1 VIILDT
7 NVLSELMRASVDASV
22 AAWVDGEA
30 AAELFTTSVSKAEI
44 VAGLAVLPAG
54 RRRSGLATAAEVM
67 FGRLFAGKILP
78 FDYVAANHYGGIMA
92 ARRAAGRPISIF
104 DAQIA
109 AIALAAGADVATRDA
124 SGFGG
129 CGLRVINP
137 WAGP

>member
-1 VIILDT
+1 
-7 NVLSELMRASVDASV
+7 MRASVDASV

-30 AAELFTTSVSKAEI
+30 AAELFTTSVNKAEV

-67 FGRLFAGKILP
+67 FGRLFTGKILP
-78 FDYVAANHYGGIMA
+78 FDYVAADHYAEIVA

-109 AIALAAGADVATRDA
+109 AIALAVGAAIATRDVG
-124 SGFGG
+124 GFDG
-129 CGLRVINP
+129 CGLRMIDP
-137 WAGP
+137 WVGP